1 VTDFFVTIELLGFV
15 RTLKSSFFVYPVVN
29 ALHIASIGMLLTSV
43 VLIDLRVLGA
53 FRSLPEKPF
62 VGVLRR
68 LAYVA
73 LTGAVL
79 TGLLLFS
86 VRASEYVGMPIFL
99 AKIALILVAAL
110 NFLAF
115 LYASRTGAGK
125 TVVATFA
132 LLSLVLW
139 PSVLLAGR
147 FIGFL

>member
-1 VTDFFVTIELLGFV
+1 MTEIFVAIEQLGPV
-15 RTLKSSFFVYPVVN
+15 QALKSSFFVYPVIN

-53 FRSLPEKPF
+53 FRSLPEAPF
-62 VGVLRR
+62 LAVLRR
-68 LAYVA
+68 LAYFA

-79 TGLLLFS
+79 TGLTLFS
-86 VRASEYVGMPIFL
+86 VRASEYAGMPIFL

-115 LYASRTGAGK
+115 LYASRTGAGR
-125 TVVATFA
+125 TIVMVFA